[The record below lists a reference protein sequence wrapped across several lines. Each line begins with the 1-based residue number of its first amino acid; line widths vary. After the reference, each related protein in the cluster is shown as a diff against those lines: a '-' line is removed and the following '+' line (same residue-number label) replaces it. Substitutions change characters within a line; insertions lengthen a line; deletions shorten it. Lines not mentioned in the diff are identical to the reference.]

1 MSKAERERESLKLPP
16 AEYTCLE
23 DAAVSQL
30 TACNSKLSAVEFQQQ
45 MAEHLTSSKPVQPA
59 LWDAPLT
66 VHPSEDHGECWGN
79 CGRWINADVGTK
91 MTGDIG

>member
-1 MSKAERERESLKLPP
+1 MSKAERESLKLPS

-23 DAAVSQL
+23 VVSQL

-45 MAEHLTSSKPVQPA
+45 MLEHLTSSKPVEPA

-66 VHPSEDHGECWGN
+66 MHPSEDQDECWGN
-79 CGRWINADVGTK
+79 CGSWINAEY
-91 MTGDIG
+91 